1 VTDAPRAA
9 VVLTGAVLAVCACGA
24 GPQEPEA
31 GRPRPTA
38 PAMPGQTFEVLPPPP
53 PVVWADDGAHLAVT
67 TSGSSSCPLGPTD
80 AEVVGAQEVRVHVT
94 FLFPD
99 RDPCTADIAPTTT
112 EIDVPEGISADE
124 PLTVVLDLGS
134 GVQQQVVLPPAG
146 R

>member
-1 VTDAPRAA
+1 MTDVPRAA
-9 VVLTGAVLAVCACGA
+9 VVLTGAALAVCACGA

-31 GRPRPTA
+31 GRLGPTA
-38 PAMPGQTFEVLPPPP
+38 PAVPGQTLEVLPPPP

-67 TSGSSSCPLGPTD
+67 TSGSSSCPLGPTV

-94 FLFPD
+94 LLFPD

-112 EIDVPEGISADE
+112 DIDVPEGISADE

>member
-1 VTDAPRAA
+1 MTDVPRAA
-9 VVLTGAVLAVCACGA
+9 VVLTGAALAVCACGA

-31 GRPRPTA
+31 GRLGPTA
-38 PAMPGQTFEVLPPPP
+38 PAVPGQTLEVQPPPP

-67 TSGSSSCPLGPTD
+67 TSGSSSCPLGPTV

-94 FLFPD
+94 LLFPD

-112 EIDVPEGISADE
+112 DIDVPEGISADE
-124 PLTVVLDLGS
+124 PLTVVLDFGS
-134 GVQQQVVLPPAG
+134 GVQEQVVLPPAG

>member
-1 VTDAPRAA
+1 VTDVPRAA
-9 VVLTGAVLAVCACGA
+9 VVLTGAALAACACGA
-24 GPQEPEA
+24 GPQEREA
-31 GRPRPTA
+31 GRPGPTA
-38 PAMPGQTFEVLPPPP
+38 PAVPGQTFEVLPPPP
-53 PVVWADDGAHLAVT
+53 PVVRADDGAHLAVT

-80 AEVVGAQEVRVHVT
+80 AEVVGSREVCVHVT

-124 PLTVVLDLGS
+124 PLTVVLDFGS
-134 GVQQQVVLPPAG
+134 GVQEQVVLPPAG

>member
-1 VTDAPRAA
+1 
-9 VVLTGAVLAVCACGA
+9 
-24 GPQEPEA
+24 
-31 GRPRPTA
+31 
-38 PAMPGQTFEVLPPPP
+38 
-53 PVVWADDGAHLAVT
+53 
-67 TSGSSSCPLGPTD
+67 
-80 AEVVGAQEVRVHVT
+80 VHVT

-124 PLTVVLDLGS
+124 PLTVVLDFGS

>member
-1 VTDAPRAA
+1 MTDAPRAA

-31 GRPRPTA
+31 GRPGPTA
-38 PAMPGQTFEVLPPPP
+38 PAMPGQTFEVLPAPP

-67 TSGSSSCPLGPTD
+67 TSGSSSCPLGPTV

-112 EIDVPEGISADE
+112 DIDVPEGISADE
-124 PLTVVLDLGS
+124 PLTVVLDFGS
-134 GVQQQVVLPPAG
+134 GVQEQVVLPPAG

>member
-1 VTDAPRAA
+1 MTDAPHAA

-24 GPQEPEA
+24 GPQEPAA
-31 GRPRPTA
+31 GRPGPTA

-67 TSGSSSCPLGPTD
+67 TSGSSSCPLGPTV

-94 FLFPD
+94 LLFPD

-112 EIDVPEGISADE
+112 DIDVPEGISADE